1 MLEQILEEVLLLHFV
16 FVSFFNYHI
25 ICVAIGGQGGQQA
38 YVGCLFVW
46 YAGGETSGG
55 HISDVEP
62 PLGSLFLLHFCLFV
76 FMLQLQ
82 PLSVLQL
89 GCRWAN
95 KLTLGVYFFGMQE
108 EKLVELD
115 LAKMI
120 FMKKNSMEMDL
131 AKDVIQTMI
140 LAKDLKA
147 EMEMAKKVL
156 EKDLKA
162 ETEMAKKVLK
172 KNLRKDLK
180 AETEMAKKVLTK
192 NLVQEERAKKMLEK
206 VEILEVILEYLCWNG
221 QNHHVIFL
229 LFFFIFFCN
238 HH

>member
-25 ICVAIGGQGGQQA
+25 ICVAIGGQGDQQA

-62 PLGSLFLLHFCLFV
+62 PLGSLFFVAFLSFCFHVAITAIICVAIGVQVGQQAYVGCLF
-76 FMLQLQ
+76 
-82 PLSVLQL
+82 
-89 GCRWAN
+89 
-95 KLTLGVYFFGMQE
+95 FFGMQE

-120 FMKKNSMEMDL
+120 FMKNSMEMDL

-162 ETEMAKKVLK
+162 ETEMAKKVL
-172 KNLRKDLK
+172 
-180 AETEMAKKVLTK
+180 TK

-221 QNHHVIFL
+221 RNHHVIFL

>member
-25 ICVAIGGQGGQQA
+25 ICVAIGGQGDQQA

-55 HISDVEP
+55 HIPDVEP
-62 PLGSLFLLHFCLFV
+62 PLGSLFFVAFLSFCFHVAITAIICVAIGVQVGQQAYVGCLF
-76 FMLQLQ
+76 
-82 PLSVLQL
+82 
-89 GCRWAN
+89 
-95 KLTLGVYFFGMQE
+95 FFGMQE

-120 FMKKNSMEMDL
+120 FMKKNSMKMDL

-156 EKDLKA
+156 E
-162 ETEMAKKVLK
+162 
-172 KNLRKDLK
+172 KDLK

-221 QNHHVIFL
+221 RNHHVIFL